1 MFNYAVKKYCRRP
14 DMSKASYGLLF
25 LLLLMTPAD
34 LYGQSSRRKTSDN
47 VKDTTSILPHV
58 YQIDSVN
65 IAAPKT
71 GRDLLKEPYT
81 EPFSLLP
88 AISTVNIR
96 QIQKQ
101 GAVNVI
107 EAMTY
112 VPGGLTETR
121 GRQVKQFFSVRGQ
134 KYPYPDYALNGI
146 WQQEFEELP
155 YFISASDIGKI
166 EIVRSSAALLTG
178 LSGIEG
184 LINITTREYTEPEM
198 ALELEYGSF
207 NSLHAHLS
215 GGNKIGRFAYAGG
228 AGFDRT
234 EGPDRKHAKEVMG
247 TLYSRF
253 NWQLSDKL
261 NLLGNLYFLEGK
273 RELTIAEPP
282 ADKRYIDMIQ
292 NFDPYWSVLSNV
304 KMIYRPLKFISSELQ
319 LFYSYRNLEFND
331 EVTSVST
338 NEKDIEWGLNFMQSV
353 SVNRSNTL
361 RAGGLYDHWL
371 APNGKRFYTGKKCNT
386 ETFSLVIVDE
396 QRLGPVTLDA
406 GFRWTRTYLIDYA
419 AFNIQGEGGPFKN
432 VTPVHDTWDPPTI
445 QGSFGASFHIP
456 GAFSFNFNSAVGQ
469 VKPGEGTL
477 DINLKVP
484 ENEIRLKFDLG
495 AVKQLGSQGKVTIST
510 FAVFQKNSIALSG
523 TTYTDTALSITRELY
538 VNRDQNQIGAELEF
552 VSPELLNSLEPFFN
566 ISVMKSTLRSD
577 GSRVR
582 NRENPVVITS
592 GGVQFDKRNLDFN
605 IYFKYVSLFESARFA
620 PKTSGPQPLGD
631 FFVIDC
637 NAGYTFKC
645 RIPARLYFR
654 IRNLTDKRYS
664 TVVGYPD
671 FGRMVY
677 LGIRLNISKKSV

>member
-1 MFNYAVKKYCRRP
+1 MVKTFHGILCI
-14 DMSKASYGLLF
+14 LF
-25 LLLLMTPAD
+25 LVATAD
-34 LYGQSSRRKTSDN
+34 LCGQASTKKISGN
-47 VKDTTSILPHV
+47 LKDTTSISHQI
-58 YQIDSVN
+58 YRIDSVN
-65 IAAPKT
+65 IAAPKES
-71 GRDLLKEPYT
+71 RNLLKEPYT

-88 AISTVNIR
+88 AISIVNIH

-101 GAVNVI
+101 GAVNI
-107 EAMTY
+107 IDAMAY
-112 VPGGLTETR
+112 VTGGLTETR

-155 YFISASDIGKI
+155 YFISASDIEKI

-184 LINITTREYTEPEM
+184 LINISTREYTSPEM

-207 NSLHAHLS
+207 NSLHSHLS
-215 GGNKIGRFAYAGG
+215 GGSKIGRFAYAVG

-234 EGPDRKHAKEVMG
+234 EGPDRKHAKEAMG

-253 NWQLSDKL
+253 NWQLSDRL
-261 NLLGNLYFLEGK
+261 NLLGNLYFLDGK

-319 LFYSYRNLEFND
+319 LFYSYRNPKFND
-331 EVTSVST
+331 EVTSIST

-419 AFNIQGEGGPFKN
+419 AFNIQGEGGPFKS
-432 VTPVHDTWDPPTI
+432 VTPVRDTWDPPTI
-445 QGSFGASFHIP
+445 QASFGASYHTP
-456 GAFSFNFNSAVGQ
+456 GALSFNFNSAVGQ
-469 VKPGEGTL
+469 VKPREGTL
-477 DINLKVP
+477 DVNLKVP
-484 ENEIRLKFDLG
+484 ENEIRLKLDLG
-495 AVKQLGSQGKVTIST
+495 AVKKLGSTGKVSVST
-510 FAVFQKNSIALSG
+510 FAVFQKNAIALSG
-523 TTYTDTALSITRELY
+523 TTYTDTAHSITRELY
-538 VNRDQNQIGAELEF
+538 VNRDQNQIGVELEV
-552 VSPELLNSLEPFFN
+552 VSPRLLNSLAPFFN
-566 ISVMKSTLRSD
+566 ISVMNSELRSD
-577 GSRVR
+577 GVMVR
-582 NRENPVVITS
+582 NWENPVVITS
-592 GGVQFDKRNLDFN
+592 GGVLFDKKNLDFN
-605 IYFKYVSLFESARFA
+605 IFFKYVSSFENVRFA
-620 PKTSGPQPLGD
+620 PKAAGPQPLGD

-645 RIPARLYFR
+645 KIPARLYFR

-671 FGRMVY
+671 FGRTLY